1 MAELTKSNMQELASK
16 DISKKLDD
24 KVALKNISDVL
35 GNMIITTKQFG
46 DKLRKKDKLKAAQGL
61 RMGGRAGYKSGS
73 KGCKLAMKGKGR
85 AYGKNS

>member
-1 MAELTKSNMQELASK
+1 MAELPKSKISELSQK

-46 DKLRKKDKLKAAQGL
+46 DKLRKKDKLKAKAGL
-61 RMGGRAGYKSGS
+61 KSGGRAGLRGGGICK
-73 KGCKLAMKGKGR
+73 KGMNKKAIGR
-85 AYGKNS
+85 NS

>member
-1 MAELTKSNMQELASK
+1 MAGLPKSKMQELASK

-46 DKLRKKDKLKAAQGL
+46 DKLRKKVSSYAQG
-61 RMGGRAGYKSGS
+61 GIA
-73 KGCKLAMKGKGR
+73 KGCGAIMKKKR
-85 AYGKNS
+85 KVTKFT

>member
-1 MAELTKSNMQELASK
+1 MAELPKSKMSELSQK

-46 DKLRKKDKLKAAQGL
+46 DKLRKKDKLKAKAGL
-61 RMGGRAGYKSGS
+61 KSGGRAEYKSGTR
-73 KGCKLAMKGKGR
+73 GCKLAMKGKGR